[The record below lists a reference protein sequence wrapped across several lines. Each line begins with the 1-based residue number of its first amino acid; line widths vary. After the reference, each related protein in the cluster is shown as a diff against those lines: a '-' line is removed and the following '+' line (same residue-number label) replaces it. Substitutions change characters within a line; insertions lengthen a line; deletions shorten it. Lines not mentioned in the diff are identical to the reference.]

1 MNYNQPFK
9 RKSSTSSVQFAS
21 VVSSQRKFSH
31 LVHFWQASDAWRAV
45 IAFLM
50 PFILYL
56 YTLAPTIYNLDSAEL
71 TTATVS
77 GGLMRAT
84 GYPLYLILGRLWVF
98 LPIGDVGYRM
108 NLFSAFNGALTALF
122 VERILRRLGV
132 GHWAALSSVGLLVT
146 APFFWSLSL
155 VAEVYTLHTALMSLL
170 ILLLMDWNEHP
181 SPKKLAIIT
190 LTIGLSMGHHLATA
204 LLVPGAVWYVFVTHP
219 RQTLTPRAVFI
230 ALSGLVLGL
239 SVYLYI
245 PLRYLSSPV
254 FNYAGTYDATGQ
266 FHPVNLATPDGLWW
280 LFTAKSFAVQMFAYK
295 GISLWNET
303 VWFVGH
309 LARTFFLIGLGPGFL
324 GMAVFFRRNWKLS
337 GMLFLMFAC
346 SAFFYIDY
354 RVMDKET
361 MLLPTYVVWAIWL
374 GMGTQWLLD
383 WVSASETPAIKVW
396 AIRMLQ
402 GAIFIS
408 VLGAILYTGPKVDL
422 SDDWSTRIRSEA
434 ILEYAE
440 PNALIFGW
448 WDTVPAIQYL
458 QLVEGQRRDVQV
470 VNRFL
475 ISFEDLTT
483 YAKNEVSNRPV
494 YINELPLGWHSIFD
508 VKKAGPVFQL
518 LPKDGESNVVH
529 PQGK

>member
-1 MNYNQPFK
+1 MNYNQLFK
-9 RKSSTSSVQFAS
+9 RISSTSPVKFVS
-21 VVSSQRKFSH
+21 VVSSRSKFSH
-31 LVHFWQASDAWRAV
+31 LVCFWQASDAWRAV
-45 IAFLM
+45 LAFFM

-84 GYPLYLILGRLWVF
+84 GYPLYLILGRLWAF
-98 LPIGDVGYRM
+98 LPLGDVGYRM
-108 NLFSAFNGALTALF
+108 NLFSAFNGALTVLF
-122 VERILRRLGV
+122 VERIMHRLKI

-155 VAEVYTLHTALMSLL
+155 VAEVYTLHTALMTLL

-181 SPKKLAIIT
+181 SHKKLGLIT
-190 LTIGLSMGHHLATA
+190 LIIGLSMGHHLATA
-204 LLVPGAVWYVFVTHP
+204 LLVPGAVWYVLATHP
-219 RQTLTPRAVFI
+219 RQALTPRGVFF
-230 ALSGLVLGL
+230 ALAGLVLGL
-239 SVYLYI
+239 CVYLYL
-245 PLRYLSSPV
+245 PLRYFTDPL
-254 FNYAGTYDATGQ
+254 FNYAGTYDANGQ

-280 LFTAKSFAVQMFAYK
+280 LITAKSFTEQMFAYE
-295 GISLWNET
+295 GVPLWNET
-303 VWFVGH
+303 VWFIGH
-309 LARTFFLIGLGPGFL
+309 LARAFFIIGLGPGLL
-324 GMAVFFRRNWKLS
+324 GEAVFFRRNWKMA

-361 MLLPTYVVWAIWL
+361 MFLPTYVIWAIWL
-374 GMGTQWLLD
+374 GLGTQWLLD
-383 WVSASETPAIKVW
+383 WLAASDAPVTKVW
-396 AIRMLQ
+396 ATRVLQSAMLISVF
-402 GAIFIS
+402 GAIF
-408 VLGAILYTGPKVDL
+408 YTGPKVDL
-422 SDDWSTRIRSEA
+422 SDDWSTRIYSEA
-434 ILEYAE
+434 ILENVE
-440 PNALIFGW
+440 PGALIFGW

-494 YINELPLGWHSIFD
+494 YINELPLSWHSIFD
-508 VKKAGPVFQL
+508 VKRAGPVFQL
-518 LPKDGESNVVH
+518 LPKDGEANVVQ